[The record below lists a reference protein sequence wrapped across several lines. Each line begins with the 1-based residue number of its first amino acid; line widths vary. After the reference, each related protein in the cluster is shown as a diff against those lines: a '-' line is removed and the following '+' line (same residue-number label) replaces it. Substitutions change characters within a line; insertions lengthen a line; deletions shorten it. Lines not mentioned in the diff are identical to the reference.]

1 MLNYSSLLSVEL
13 FFTHHFATTSQ
24 IYGEHNECYDDDD
37 DEYQYD
43 DIDDDSD
50 SDDEFFDDCLN
61 CSGPLWGID
70 DDTVMDDED
79 YDDVQL

>member
-1 MLNYSSLLSVEL
+1 MDE
-13 FFTHHFATTSQ
+13 FFLTWLAMEQDIQDEQMTALED
-24 IYGEHNECYDDDD
+24 YGFDDDD

-43 DIDDDSD
+43 DIDDDDD
-50 SDDEFFDDCLN
+50 SDDEFFEFFEGCLD

-70 DDTVMDDED
+70 NDTVMDDED

>member
-1 MLNYSSLLSVEL
+1 MDE
-13 FFTHHFATTSQ
+13 FFLTWLAMEQDIQDEQMTALED
-24 IYGEHNECYDDDD
+24 YGFDDDD

-50 SDDEFFDDCLN
+50 DEFFDDCLN
-61 CSGPLWGID
+61 CSGSLWGID

>member
-1 MLNYSSLLSVEL
+1 MDE
-13 FFTHHFATTSQ
+13 FFLTWLAMEQDIQDEQMTALEDYEF
-24 IYGEHNECYDDDD
+24 DDDD

-50 SDDEFFDDCLN
+50 DEFFEFFEGCLDCP
-61 CSGPLWGID
+61 GPLWGID

>member
-1 MLNYSSLLSVEL
+1 MDE
-13 FFTHHFATTSQ
+13 FFLTWLAMEQDIQDEQMTALED
-24 IYGEHNECYDDDD
+24 YGFDDDD

-43 DIDDDSD
+43 DIDNDDD
-50 SDDEFFDDCLN
+50 SDDEFFEFFEGCLD

>member
-1 MLNYSSLLSVEL
+1 MDE
-13 FFTHHFATTSQ
+13 FFLTWLAMEQDIKDEQMTALED
-24 IYGEHNECYDDDD
+24 YGFDDDD
-37 DEYQYD
+37 
-43 DIDDDSD
+43 D
-50 SDDEFFDDCLN
+50 SDDEFFEFFEGCLD

>member
-1 MLNYSSLLSVEL
+1 MDE
-13 FFTHHFATTSQ
+13 FFLTWLAMEQDIKDAQMTALED
-24 IYGEHNECYDDDD
+24 YGFDDDD

-50 SDDEFFDDCLN
+50 DEFFEFFEGCLD

>member
-1 MLNYSSLLSVEL
+1 MDE
-13 FFTHHFATTSQ
+13 FFLTWLAMEQDIQDEQMTALED
-24 IYGEHNECYDDDD
+24 YGFDDDD

-50 SDDEFFDDCLN
+50 DEFVDDCLN

>member
-1 MLNYSSLLSVEL
+1 MDE
-13 FFTHHFATTSQ
+13 FFLTWLAMEQDIQDEQMTALED
-24 IYGEHNECYDDDD
+24 YGFDDDD

-50 SDDEFFDDCLN
+50 DEFFEFFEGCLD

>member
-1 MLNYSSLLSVEL
+1 MDE
-13 FFTHHFATTSQ
+13 FFLTWLAMEQDIQDEQMTALEDYEF
-24 IYGEHNECYDDDD
+24 DDDD

-43 DIDDDSD
+43 DIDDDDD
-50 SDDEFFDDCLN
+50 SDDEFFEFFEGCLD

>member
-1 MLNYSSLLSVEL
+1 MDE
-13 FFTHHFATTSQ
+13 FFLTWLAMEQDIQDEQMTALEDYEF
-24 IYGEHNECYDDDD
+24 DDDD

-43 DIDDDSD
+43 DIDDDDD
-50 SDDEFFDDCLN
+50 SDDEFFEFFEGCLD

-70 DDTVMDDED
+70 DDTVIDDED

>member
-1 MLNYSSLLSVEL
+1 MDE
-13 FFTHHFATTSQ
+13 FFLTWLAMEQDIQDEQMTALED
-24 IYGEHNECYDDDD
+24 YGFDDDD

-50 SDDEFFDDCLN
+50 DEFFEFFEGCLD

-79 YDDVQL
+79 YDNVQL

>member
-1 MLNYSSLLSVEL
+1 MDE
-13 FFTHHFATTSQ
+13 FFLTWLAMEQDIQDEQMTALED
-24 IYGEHNECYDDDD
+24 YGFDDDD

-43 DIDDDSD
+43 DIDDDDD
-50 SDDEFFDDCLN
+50 SDDEFFEFFEGCLD
-61 CSGPLWGID
+61 CSGPLCGID

>member
-1 MLNYSSLLSVEL
+1 MDE
-13 FFTHHFATTSQ
+13 FFLTWLAMEQDIQDEQMTALED
-24 IYGEHNECYDDDD
+24 YGFDDDD

-43 DIDDDSD
+43 DIDDDDD
-50 SDDEFFDDCLN
+50 SDDEFFEFFEGCLD

>member
-1 MLNYSSLLSVEL
+1 MDE
-13 FFTHHFATTSQ
+13 FFLTWLAMEQDIQDEQMTALED
-24 IYGEHNECYDDDD
+24 YGFDDDD

-50 SDDEFFDDCLN
+50 DEFFDDRLN
-61 CSGPLWGID
+61 CSGPLWGND

>member
-1 MLNYSSLLSVEL
+1 MDE
-13 FFTHHFATTSQ
+13 FFLTWLAMEQDIQDEQMTALED
-24 IYGEHNECYDDDD
+24 YGFDDDD

-43 DIDDDSD
+43 DIDDDDD
-50 SDDEFFDDCLN
+50 SDDEFFEFFEGCLD

-79 YDDVQL
+79 YDVQL

>member
-1 MLNYSSLLSVEL
+1 MDE
-13 FFTHHFATTSQ
+13 FFLTWLAMEQDIQDEQMTALED
-24 IYGEHNECYDDDD
+24 YGFDDDD

-50 SDDEFFDDCLN
+50 DEFFDDCLD
-61 CSGPLWGID
+61 CSGLLWGID
-70 DDTVMDDED
+70 DNTVMDDED

>member
-1 MLNYSSLLSVEL
+1 MDE
-13 FFTHHFATTSQ
+13 FFLMWLAMEQDIKDEQMTALED
-24 IYGEHNECYDDDD
+24 YGFDDDD

-43 DIDDDSD
+43 DIEDDSD
-50 SDDEFFDDCLN
+50 DGFFDDCLN

-79 YDDVQL
+79 YNDVQF

>member
-1 MLNYSSLLSVEL
+1 MDE
-13 FFTHHFATTSQ
+13 FFLTWLAMEQDIQDEQMTALED
-24 IYGEHNECYDDDD
+24 YGFDDDD

-50 SDDEFFDDCLN
+50 DEFFDDCLDY
-61 CSGPLWGID
+61 S
-70 DDTVMDDED
+70 MDDKD

>member
-1 MLNYSSLLSVEL
+1 MDE
-13 FFTHHFATTSQ
+13 FFLTWLAMEQDIQDEQMTALED
-24 IYGEHNECYDDDD
+24 YGFDDDD

-50 SDDEFFDDCLN
+50 DEFFEFFEGCLD
-61 CSGPLWGID
+61 CSGPLWGVD

>member
-1 MLNYSSLLSVEL
+1 MDE
-13 FFTHHFATTSQ
+13 FFLTWLAMEQDIKDEQMTALED
-24 IYGEHNECYDDDD
+24 YGFDDDD

-43 DIDDDSD
+43 DIDDDDD
-50 SDDEFFDDCLN
+50 SDDEFFEFFEGCLD
-61 CSGPLWGID
+61 CSGSLWRID

>member
-1 MLNYSSLLSVEL
+1 MDE
-13 FFTHHFATTSQ
+13 FFLTWLAMEQDIKDEQMTALED
-24 IYGEHNECYDDDD
+24 YGFDDDD

-43 DIDDDSD
+43 DIDDEDD
-50 SDDEFFDDCLN
+50 SDDEFFEFFEGCLD

-70 DDTVMDDED
+70 DDTVMDDKD

>member
-1 MLNYSSLLSVEL
+1 MDE
-13 FFTHHFATTSQ
+13 FFLTWLAMEQDIQDEQMTALED
-24 IYGEHNECYDDDD
+24 YGFDDDD

-43 DIDDDSD
+43 DIDDDDD
-50 SDDEFFDDCLN
+50 SDDEFFEFFEGCLD

-79 YDDVQL
+79 YNDVQL

>member
-1 MLNYSSLLSVEL
+1 MDE
-13 FFTHHFATTSQ
+13 FFLTWLAMEQDIQDEQMTALED
-24 IYGEHNECYDDDD
+24 YGFDDDD
-37 DEYQYD
+37 
-43 DIDDDSD
+43 D

>member
-1 MLNYSSLLSVEL
+1 MDE
-13 FFTHHFATTSQ
+13 FFLTWLAMEQDIQDEQMTALED
-24 IYGEHNECYDDDD
+24 YGFDDDD

-50 SDDEFFDDCLN
+50 DEFFEFFEGCLD

-70 DDTVMDDED
+70 DDTAMDDED

>member
-1 MLNYSSLLSVEL
+1 MDE
-13 FFTHHFATTSQ
+13 FFLTWLAMEQDIKDEQMTALED
-24 IYGEHNECYDDDD
+24 YGFDDDD

-43 DIDDDSD
+43 DIDDDDD
-50 SDDEFFDDCLN
+50 SDDEFFEFFEGCLD

-70 DDTVMDDED
+70 DDAVMDDED

>member
-1 MLNYSSLLSVEL
+1 MDE
-13 FFTHHFATTSQ
+13 FFLTWLAMEQDIQDEQMTALED
-24 IYGEHNECYDDDD
+24 YGFDDDD

-43 DIDDDSD
+43 DIEDD

-61 CSGPLWGID
+61 CSGSLWRID

>member
-1 MLNYSSLLSVEL
+1 MDE
-13 FFTHHFATTSQ
+13 FFLTWLAMEQDIQDEQMTALED
-24 IYGEHNECYDDDD
+24 YGFDDDD

-43 DIDDDSD
+43 DIDDD